1 MDEDNA
7 VTALAALAQNT
18 RLAVFRRLVQAGSEG
33 IAAGQIAVELGIPN
47 ATLSFHLKELSRAGL
62 ATSRQEARFIYY
74 AANYAAMNE
83 LLAFLTENCCGAPA
97 SAAAPCCSPAAPTP
111 STRSRKKP

>member
-18 RLAVFRRLVQAGSEG
+18 RLAIFRLLVQAGADG
-33 IAAGQIAVELGIPN
+33 VPAGQIAEQLTIPN

-62 ATSRQEARFIYY
+62 AASRQEARYVYY
-74 AANYAAMNE
+74 SANYAAMND
-83 LLAFLTENCCGAPA
+83 LLAYLTANCCSG
-97 SAAAPCCSPAAPTP
+97 SPAGSP
-111 STRSRKKP
+111 SDP

>member
-33 IAAGQIAVELGIPN
+33 IAAGQIAGQLDIPN

-62 ATSRQEARFIYY
+62 ATSRQEARFVYY

-97 SAAAPCCSPAAPTP
+97 SAAAPCCTPATTT
-111 STRSRKKP
+111 TRPRKKS